1 MTNPLMIHEDFSTEM
16 TVDFSMESND
26 KDLCN
31 DSSLISQLKLL
42 VNQFLICHLICTHKS
57 HVKSCFDSMRFFP
70 VGCQNKSGTVATL
83 TLHLHIRTSAKFTW
97 KL

>member
-1 MTNPLMIHEDFSTEM
+1 MTNI
-16 TVDFSMESND
+16 NY
-26 KDLCN
+26 DLCN

-70 VGCQNKSGTVATL
+70 VMVCRYISRHARV
-83 TLHLHIRTSAKFTW
+83 RTNIHTRT
-97 KL
+97 

>member
-1 MTNPLMIHEDFSTEM
+1 MTNI
-16 TVDFSMESND
+16 NY
-26 KDLCN
+26 DLCN

-70 VGCQNKSGTVATL
+70 VWASSASF
-83 TLHLHIRTSAKFTW
+83 HIGVWGGALEALQLYLFKVM
-97 KL
+97 KPL

>member
-1 MTNPLMIHEDFSTEM
+1 MTNI
-16 TVDFSMESND
+16 NY
-26 KDLCN
+26 DLCN

-70 VGCQNKSGTVATL
+70 VTYLRGYFCARRGIVCAS
-83 TLHLHIRTSAKFTW
+83 
-97 KL
+97 

>member
-16 TVDFSMESND
+16 TVQWNQMTDINY
-26 KDLCN
+26 DLCN

-70 VGCQNKSGTVATL
+70 VKVRLSV
-83 TLHLHIRTSAKFTW
+83 
-97 KL
+97 